1 MANSHEVAAGP
12 KTIHWGYF
20 DGTLDPI
27 YEIASEDTITLKTVS
42 GGPGD
47 LPEDKLLEI
56 MPEHHAIL
64 ASCTKGVGGHIL
76 TGPIAIQDAK
86 PGDMLEVHI
95 KDIRLHYNWGYN
107 RMRPLSGTIPE
118 DFPNYHMTMIP
129 LDTERMMAQL
139 PWGTELPLDPFFG
152 VMGTAPPPEWGPQ
165 PSTIPR
171 AFGGNLDIKALSKGA
186 TLFLPVF
193 VDGGLFSAGDGH
205 GCQGD
210 GEVNGTAIETG
221 LIGTFEIHLHKH
233 QEISMPRAE
242 TETHYIAIGIDP
254 SLDAAAKQ
262 ALREMIAFI
271 CDRTNLSREEAYTLC
286 SLAAD
291 VHVSQTVNV
300 HKGIHVMLPKS
311 ALHG

>member
-1 MANSHEVAAGP
+1 MKSHEVAATP
-12 KTIHWGYF
+12 DTVHWGYF
-20 DGTLDPI
+20 DGTLTPI
-27 YEIASEDTITLKTVS
+27 YEIASGDTITLKTVS
-42 GGPGD
+42 GGSSD
-47 LPEDKLLEI
+47 LPEKKSFEI
-56 MPEHHAIL
+56 IPEHLAIL
-64 ASCTKGVGGHIL
+64 KNCTKGASGHIL
-76 TGPIAIQDAK
+76 TGPIAIQGAK
-86 PGDMLEVHI
+86 PGDMLEVRI
-95 KDIRLHYNWGYN
+95 KDIQLHYNWGFN
-107 RMRPLSGTIPE
+107 RMRPLSGTLPE

-129 LDTERMMAQL
+129 LDGEHMKAHL

-152 VMGTAPPPEWGPQ
+152 VMGTAPPKEWGRQ

-193 VDGGLFSAGDGH
+193 VEGGNFSVGDGH

-210 GEVNGTAIETG
+210 GEVDGTAIETG
-221 LIGTFEIHLHKH
+221 LIGTFEIHLHEQQK
-233 QEISMPRAE
+233 IAMPRAE
-242 TETHYIAIGIDP
+242 TETHHITIGINP

-291 VHVSQTVNV
+291 MRVSQTVNV

>member
-1 MANSHEVAAGP
+1 MAETHEIAASP
-12 KTIHWGYF
+12 ETVHWGYF
-20 DGTLDPI
+20 DGTLEPI
-27 YEIASEDTITLKTVS
+27 HEIASGDTLILKTIS

-47 LPEDKLLEI
+47 IPDDPALDDVPALGAV
-56 MPEHHAIL
+56 HAE
-64 ASCTKGVGGHIL
+64 CEKGGGGHIL
-76 TGPIAIQDAK
+76 TGPVAVKDAR
-86 PGDMLEVHI
+86 PGDMLEVRI
-95 KDIRLHYNWGYN
+95 KDIALHYNWGFN
-107 RMRPLSGTIPE
+107 RMRPLSGTLPE
-118 DFPNYHMTMIP
+118 DFPKYHMTFIP
-129 LDTERMMAQL
+129 LDADRMTAAL

-152 VMGTAPPPEWGPQ
+152 VMGTAPPPEWGRQ

-210 GEVNGTAIETG
+210 GEVDGTAIETG
-221 LIGTFEIHLHKH
+221 LIGTFEIRLHKNRPLA
-233 QEISMPRAE
+233 MPRAE
-242 TETHYIAIGIDP
+242 TDTHYISIGIDP

-271 CDRTNLSREEAYTLC
+271 CENSNLSAEEAYTLC

-291 VHVSQTVNV
+291 MHVSQTVNV

>member
-1 MANSHEVAAGP
+1 MKSHEVAATP
-12 KTIHWGYF
+12 DTVHWGYF
-20 DGTLDPI
+20 DGTLNPI
-27 YEIASEDTITLKTVS
+27 YEIASGDTITLKTVS
-42 GGPGD
+42 GGFSD
-47 LPEDKLLEI
+47 LPENKSFEI
-56 MPEHHAIL
+56 IPEHLAIL
-64 ASCTKGVGGHIL
+64 KNCTKGASGHIL
-76 TGPIAIQDAK
+76 TGPIAIQGAK
-86 PGDMLEVHI
+86 PGDMLEVRI
-95 KDIRLHYNWGYN
+95 KDIQLHYNWGFN
-107 RMRPLSGTIPE
+107 RMRPLSGTPPE

-129 LDTERMMAQL
+129 LDGERMKARL
-139 PWGTELPLDPFFG
+139 PWGSELPLDPFFG
-152 VMGTAPPPEWGPQ
+152 VMGTAPPEEWGRQ
-165 PSTIPR
+165 TSTIPR

-193 VDGGLFSAGDGH
+193 VDGGNFSVGDGH

-210 GEVNGTAIETG
+210 GEVDGTAIETG
-221 LIGTFEIHLHKH
+221 LIGTFEIHLHEQQK
-233 QEISMPRAE
+233 IAMPRAE
-242 TETHYIAIGIDP
+242 TETHHITIGINP

-291 VHVSQTVNV
+291 MRVSQTVNV

>member
-1 MANSHEVAAGP
+1 MP
-12 KTIHWGYF
+12 KTHEIAPTPETVHWGYF
-20 DGTLDPI
+20 DGTLQPI
-27 YEIASEDTITLKTVS
+27 HEIASGDRLILKTVS

-47 LPEDKLLEI
+47 LPDDPELEVLPALRDI
-56 MPEHHAIL
+56 HEQ
-64 ASCTKGVGGHIL
+64 CKKGAGGHIL
-76 TGPIAIQDAK
+76 TGPVAIKDAK
-86 PGDMLEVHI
+86 PGDMLEVQI
-95 KDIRLHYNWGYN
+95 ADIELHYNWGFN
-107 RMRPLSGTIPE
+107 RMRPLSGTLPE
-118 DFPNYHMTMIP
+118 DFPDYHMTMIP
-129 LDTERMMAQL
+129 LNAEDMTASL
-139 PWGTELPLDPFFG
+139 PWGTDLPLDPFFG
-152 VMGTAPPPEWGPQ
+152 VMGTAPPPEWGRQ

-193 VDGGLFSAGDGH
+193 VDGAMFSAGDGH

-210 GEVNGTAIETG
+210 GEVDGTAIETG
-221 LIGTFEIHLHKH
+221 LIGTFDIHLHKNK
-233 QEISMPRAE
+233 EIAMPRAE
-242 TETHYIAIGIDP
+242 TETHYISIGIDP

-271 CDRTNLSREEAYTLC
+271 CGSSNLSPEEAYTLC

-291 VHVSQTVNV
+291 MHVSQTVNV